1 MTVEQELSGID
12 FSRFSKVQDSLL
24 ARINNLRAMKN
35 LKNDFMR
42 NNEVMSDEELEEVAA
57 AGNPNVQKN
66 NYPTKNDYPPKLK

>member
-35 LKNDFMR
+35 FKNDFMR
-42 NNEVMSDEELEEVAA
+42 NTEVMSDEDLEEVAA
-57 AGNPNVQKN
+57 AGNPNLKKF
-66 NYPTKNDYPPKLK
+66 PPKNDYPPKLK